1 MEGGECFMGKYLDF
15 VSLMGS
21 KDVSLGNVN
30 DKEVLKGSKGKKKVN
45 RRK

>member
-1 MEGGECFMGKYLDF
+1 MGKYLDF

-21 KDVSLGNVN
+21 KYVSLGNVN